1 MRRAQAQEM
10 TLSRLTLVELSDLP
24 RKPHGC
30 PPEVGRSWDR
40 LVATHKSVTGLFTT
54 LNELRAG
61 QDDMRGAVS
70 ETHRD
75 QARAAIV
82 FTAAGIDACLR
93 TLLRDSL
100 HTLLSTAGDAHNA
113 FVAHFMA
120 NRLGGDVTKATKQAV
135 IDIDPRSALI
145 ELYVQDLTGSSI
157 QGGADLIRCRNA
169 LGLKQE
175 AALDDQ
181 ILKGHQPF
189 FNARHEVV
197 HELDLVDP
205 SGKGSRGRRHRD
217 LAAVGAQCDGALQ
230 LVHAF
235 IAPTARTVKSA
246 RRAMGM
252 STP

>member
-1 MRRAQAQEM
+1 M
-10 TLSRLTLVELSDLP
+10 SRLTLVELSDLP
-24 RKPHGC
+24 HKPHGC
-30 PPEVGRSWDR
+30 PTEVQRSWER
-40 LVATHKSVTGLFTT
+40 LKATHKSVSGLFAT

-61 QDDMRGAVS
+61 QNELRGAIS

-100 HTLLSTAGDAHNA
+100 PTLLSTAGDAHGA

-120 NRLGGDVTKATKQAV
+120 NRLNGDMTKATKAAIV
-135 IDIDPRSALI
+135 DIDPRSALI
-145 ELYVQDLTGSSI
+145 DLYVQDLTGSSI

-175 AALDDQ
+175 SALDDQ
-181 ILKGHQPF
+181 VLKAHQPF

-197 HELDLVDP
+197 HELDLIDP
-205 SGKGSRGRRHRD
+205 SGRGTRRRRHRD
-217 LAAVGAQCDGALQ
+217 LSAVSAQYDGALQ
-230 LVHAF
+230 LLHAF
-235 IAPTARTVKSA
+235 IAPTARAVKAA
-246 RRAMGM
+246 RRAMKR
-252 STP
+252 SAT